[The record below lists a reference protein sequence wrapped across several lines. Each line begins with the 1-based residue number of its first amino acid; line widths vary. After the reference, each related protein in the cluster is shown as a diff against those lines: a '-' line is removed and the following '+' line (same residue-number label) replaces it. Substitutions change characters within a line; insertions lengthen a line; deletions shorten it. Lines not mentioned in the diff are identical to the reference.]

1 MVVLVASLFLPFKP
15 QFEIDAS
22 MNEAAALLESQ
33 NIKIPAA
40 NPNTN
45 TSSNANPHVGS
56 AGSAGSATAT
66 TTTTTSNVGNAINEN
81 ATSPELI
88 SRNRT
93 NSSSLLRKYGSAT
106 NSRSPS
112 TVQLERDT
120 TTPTNTTNTNTT
132 DPTNNN
138 NNNDDEFN
146 SAADSSTENNN
157 NTHIKNRSR
166 SKSQLLQRTNQLET
180 DTKAASDAFME
191 SLTANATN
199 SAVETP
205 RPSNTIAGMSNT
217 SLASAAAAAAAAA
230 GTSSQHQSQQ
240 QLHQPIP
247 NHHHHHPLSKMH
259 QGVGKAEFSFD
270 DSSSDI
276 ATSALNNTT
285 TGIPNLNES
294 GTPVSLM
301 QLQLGGGL
309 TTHSVTP
316 TGLGSSSSYQHLA
329 PLSSQQQQQ
338 QTQTQQQQQQQ
349 IQHHPDR
356 LDPTAALLKN
366 VSKNL
371 AGSSSGGMPFPGSSS
386 PSTPSSATLGGNK
399 FVPPRPSH
407 LSTVITPKSRDL
419 PASEQSALNSGK
431 FRDMSSMPSTTSM
444 RRVHRTSSSATPL
457 QTPGSSLHLDHT
469 QKTGIKEEENGDAN
483 NGVAKAAKKK
493 FTHHHDYSL
502 ESLDH
507 EVFFSDDELPPNA
520 LEGAKDGNDQL
531 YLDNEV
537 PEFGG
542 YSNATNLVKTSLLGG
557 SQNIFSKA
565 TWEIVTSHKCNA
577 GLKNAV
583 NTAILEKTFNQEIV
597 WVGSIG
603 IPTDALPDD
612 VLGNV
617 TTALDSDF
625 HCKTVVADD
634 ITFKGAYKNFCKEIL
649 WPTFH
654 YQIPDNP
661 KSKAF
666 EDHSWNHYQRLNQLY
681 ADKIVESYHEGD
693 TIWVHDYHL
702 LLVPGMIR
710 AKLPHAKIGFSL
722 HVSFPSSEVFRCF
735 AQRKH
740 ILRGLLG
747 ANTVGFQTE
756 EYARHFILTCN
767 RLLMTD
773 GDIEDGIK
781 YDGRVIE
788 INTTPIGIDA
798 FNLQTQL
805 QNESVSACRQLIRD
819 RWGKD
824 KYIIVSKDQFD
835 SLRGLKNKFLA
846 YERFLKTHPH
856 YIKKC
861 CFIQVFNGSAIKD
874 LDLERDI
881 VNIVDRINS
890 LSEDISLS
898 TQNVVFLH
906 QQLEQSQ
913 YLALLSEADM
923 FLVNSMR
930 EGMNLTC
937 HDFIVCTQE
946 KNSPLLISEFTGSA
960 ELLKRGCLLINPWD
974 IRRVS
979 EMIKFSLEMGAEE
992 KRRKWKRMMKQIII
1006 NDSDN
1011 WIISMIKA
1019 INASWELNK
1028 QSSTLFKLNYPEV
1041 YSSYTSCKTR
1051 NKLFILKISQPPNG
1065 EVLKMLNDLCVHNE
1079 VYVLN
1084 SFDKATVE
1092 RYYARVNNLNLI
1104 AENGAF
1110 VRIHGYWYTIMS
1122 DCSWTREVLPLLQ
1135 SKLERLPGSYI
1146 KSGESMFRVHT
1157 ENAEDPERVD
1167 DVVGDLILHI
1177 NTLFGSRK
1185 GIHAYFH
1192 KNIVFV
1198 QQYGLSMKAL
1208 KFIFNYYASHAG
1220 ELHSVTSNASNG
1232 LMSPMKTPSLQRQG
1246 SSQSGGYFMSR
1257 GDSNNSLSSLNA
1269 DDMKLRPKMS
1279 PTPSFDNIA
1288 TLNSSQVGMVVDDKR
1303 GVNKFSF
1310 ACITGSS
1317 SPVIEPLFKYINSLK
1332 RDVSYTFTCVYG
1344 NPSSTNAKQHVD
1356 GCNDLVNIL
1365 SQLCAAVGDN

>member
-40 NPNTN
+40 NPSTN
-45 TSSNANPHVGS
+45 TSSNTNPH
-56 AGSAGSATAT
+56 AANA
-66 TTTTTSNVGNAINEN
+66 GNAESESVS
-81 ATSPELI
+81 AASPELI
-88 SRNRT
+88 TRNRT
-93 NSSSLLRKYGSAT
+93 NSSSLLKKYGSAT

-112 TVQLERDT
+112 VIPLDRDT
-120 TTPTNTTNTNTT
+120 TPANTAATNAT
-132 DPTNNN
+132 DSTGNDEPSNNVSKGEGTEASNTNNN
-138 NNNDDEFN
+138 
-146 SAADSSTENNN
+146 
-157 NTHIKNRSR
+157 HIKNRSR

-217 SLASAAAAAAAAA
+217 SLASVAHGQQSLNPTAAAAAAANA
-230 GTSSQHQSQQ
+230 GPQQQQ
-240 QLHQPIP
+240 QLHQPVP
-247 NHHHHHPLSKMH
+247 NHHHPLSKMH
-259 QGVGKAEFSFD
+259 AGGGNAEFSFD

-276 ATSALNNTT
+276 ATSSLNNNTNYSSA
-285 TGIPNLNES
+285 GIQNDG

-309 TTHSVTP
+309 TTHSATP

-329 PLSSQQQQQ
+329 PLSA
-338 QTQTQQQQQQQ
+338 QTQSQTSQAAQNP
-349 IQHHPDR
+349 HHHHHHQPDR

-371 AGSSSGGMPFPGSSS
+371 AGSSSGGGMPFPSSS
-386 PSTPSSATLGGNK
+386 PSSATLAGNK

-431 FRDMSSMPSTTSM
+431 YRDMSSMPSTTSM
-444 RRVHRTSSSATPL
+444 RRVHRAFSGATPL
-457 QTPGSSLHLDHT
+457 QATTATTGSSLHLDNN
-469 QKTGIKEEENGDAN
+469 QKAGIKEEKLEGGDADTN
-483 NGVAKAAKKK
+483 NASLKAGASTGAARKK
-493 FTHHHDYSL
+493 FTQHHDYSL

-507 EVFFSDDELPPNA
+507 EVFFSDDELPANA
-520 LEGAKDGNDQL
+520 IGDREGNDQL

-565 TWEIVTSHKCNA
+565 TWEIVASHKCNT

-603 IPTDALPDD
+603 IPTDALPED

-617 TTALDSDF
+617 TTALDNDF

-666 EDHSWNHYQRLNQLY
+666 EDHSWNHFQRLNQLY
-681 ADKIVESYHEGD
+681 ADKIVESYQKGD

-805 QNESVSACRQLIRD
+805 QNDSVTACRQLIRD

-824 KYIIVSKDQFD
+824 KFIIVSKDQFD

-979 EMIKFSLEMGAEE
+979 EMIKFALEMGAEE

-1084 SFDKATVE
+1084 SFDKATIE

-1110 VRIHGYWYTIMS
+1110 VRIHGYWYTMMN

-1157 ENAEDPERVD
+1157 ENAEDPERVN

-1198 QQYGLSMKAL
+1198 QQYGLSLKAL
-1208 KFIFNYYASHAG
+1208 KFIFSYYASHAG

-1269 DDMKLRPKMS
+1269 DDLKLRPKMS

-1365 SQLCAAVGDN
+1365 SKLCAAVAES